1 MGQYWSY
8 KLMNVVLFLYTTWLT
23 LHMILSLRTDPKFKI
38 LTLCNK
44 NDDREIPI
52 FFSNTQ
58 DNCAS
63 LY

>member
-1 MGQYWSY
+1 MGNKWVITGL

-23 LHMILSLRTDPKFKI
+23 LHMILSLRTDPKFKT

-52 FFSNTQ
+52 FDTMPHTI
-58 DNCAS
+58 
-63 LY
+63 